1 MRDRQFHGETACH
14 RSLNYSIMGRISR
27 VFIANHTPTTIPQR
41 DKSQYTS
48 AMAHSHTV
56 TTHTIT
62 FAHCMWP
69 ARRLLTPADDTI
81 LYSSWHV
88 CRELPQHV
96 YPPARR
102 LVHGAGTRN
111 PHHSDS
117 AHLQPVD
124 IRRAPVRRSAQLRL
138 GCRDR
143 SIPGRELRRS
153 PRREAEEPLIVLLP
167 AQHHHE
173 LRPARYHHRDEQAQ
187 KNEQKGESNVD
198 AYTVSW

>member
-1 MRDRQFHGETACH
+1 
-14 RSLNYSIMGRISR
+14 
-27 VFIANHTPTTIPQR
+27 
-41 DKSQYTS
+41 
-48 AMAHSHTV
+48 MAHSHTV

-111 PHHSDS
+111 PHHSHS

-143 SIPGRELRRS
+143 SIPARELRRA
-153 PRREAEEPLIVLLP
+153 PRREAEEPLVILLP

-173 LRPARYHHRDEQAQ
+173 LARSVFVCHQQARTDEHSGAT
-187 KNEQKGESNVD
+187 KNKA